1 MKVGVMQPYFVPYI
15 GYWQLI
21 NVVDKYVIYDDVNFI
36 KRGWIN
42 RNQILING
50 TPCFFNIPMLGMSQN
65 KLINQIE
72 VNHDKNML
80 DKNIRTIQENYRRAP
95 FYNEVY
101 PMIEKILNCKEKNI
115 AGYIINSL
123 YLICDYLDIKTELI
137 VSSTMKKDNTLKGQ
151 SKILDICQRLGATE
165 YYNAIGGKELYSRE
179 EFTNKGI
186 QLYFLKSKELTY
198 EQFGADFVRNLSVI
212 DVLMFNSCDKVKQY
226 LNDFDLE

>member
-198 EQFGADFVRNLSVI
+198 EQFGADFVRNLSII